1 MKIVIIT
8 PYWLQTKGGI
18 TTVVYHLSSEVKR
31 SGHSVWVL
39 TPDGG
44 SGAIRMPR
52 NRAIMVMGMIRALQN
67 IKPDV
72 IHIHAHGSLLLA
84 PVIYKILFNKRVKV
98 VFTFHTRPKRISFFT
113 GEQAKERGMLRRA
126 AFNYL
131 LKYCDATT
139 YVSRS
144 LKESLQTTGIR
155 IVNPIVIPNG
165 IEAKV
170 IEPKDTTDFKQKYD
184 LMNAYPI
191 LCMISVLQWDWKAKG
206 IEILIQAFETVLTSQ
221 PKARLLI
228 VGDGQYRK
236 MLEDYTERE
245 GLKQQVV
252 FTGNLDNP
260 FVTLSVCDIYCHISL
275 NEAFGIT
282 LLEAMSAGKPVVA
295 SNSGGIP
302 EIITNNKN
310 GILVESNPEAVARAI
325 LSLMKQPKVM
335 KRMASAAQR
344 TAKDKF
350 AWSNVTTEYLRV
362 YGEHKKSLP
371 PYDKIAKRIL

>member
-18 TTVVYHLSSEVKR
+18 TTVAYHLCSEVKR

-39 TPDGG
+39 TPDSG
-44 SGAIRMPR
+44 SGVIRVPR
-52 NRAIMVMGMIRALQN
+52 NRAIMVLRTIKILWN

-72 IHIHAHGSLLLA
+72 IHIHGHGSLLLA
-84 PVIYKILFNKRVKV
+84 PIIYKVLLNRCTKV
-98 VFTFHTRPKRISFFT
+98 VFTFHTQPHRISFFT

-139 YVSRS
+139 YVSQS

-165 IEAKV
+165 VEATV
-170 IEPKDTTDFKQKYD
+170 VEPKDAAGFKQKYN
-184 LMNAYPI
+184 LMKAYPI

-206 IEILIQAFETVLTSQ
+206 IEILIQAFKNVLASQ
-221 PKARLLI
+221 PEARLLI

-245 GLKQQVV
+245 SLKQQVA
-252 FTGNLDNP
+252 FTGNMNNP
-260 FVTLSVCDIYCHISL
+260 FIALSVCDIYCHISL
-275 NEAFGIT
+275 NEA
-282 LLEAMSAGKPVVA
+282 LPVAPLEAMSAAKPVVA
-295 SNSGGIP
+295 SNDGGIP
-302 EIITNNKN
+302 EIIANNEN
-310 GILVESNPEAVARAI
+310 GILVESNPEAVAGAI

-335 KRMASAAQR
+335 KRLASAAQR

-350 AWSNVTTEYLRV
+350 AWSNVTTDYLRV
-362 YGEHKKSLP
+362 YGEHKKS
-371 PYDKIAKRIL
+371 